1 MTGEMENTA
10 SQIIEAGKKLKE
22 EGLIVRT
29 WGNISARLDEKRF
42 MITPSGRDYDS
53 LTLSDIVTVNIDDM
67 SYDGNVKP
75 SSEIAAHDYIYKA
88 RKDAGFVIHTHQN
101 FATAFGTMG
110 QEINFFEDKDEGGYI
125 PLLGTIVPVTRYAR
139 SCTKRLAENLLY
151 EIERYPKAE
160 TFLLRN
166 HGIIS
171 IGKDYADAFKKVQK
185 LEDISRELYFIIAE
199 DMAPDKSYDVHD
211 LNKYIKETDK
221 YKRTDNDV
229 VLESAMPATVK
240 YANTKSDLFAY
251 IDDFAQMAGQS
262 IKTLGH
268 GASQNSIQKC
278 IDKNGAVLIQGKGA
292 LISAKNYDDASA
304 FAYVIEKNAL
314 SGLLLKAG
322 ARPEPVSRID
332 VLKEHRFY
340 QDKYSKLNA

>member
-1 MTGEMENTA
+1 MTSEMENTA

-53 LTLSDIVTVNIDDM
+53 LTFSDIVTVNIEDM
-67 SYDGNVKP
+67 SYEGNVNP
-75 SSEIAAHDYIYKA
+75 SSEIAAHDYIYKV
-88 RKDAGFVIHTHQN
+88 REDAGFIIHTHQN
-101 FATAFGTMG
+101 FATAFGTLG
-110 QEINFFEDKDEGGYI
+110 QEINFFEDKDEAGYI

-139 SCTKRLAENLLY
+139 SCTRKLAENLLY
-151 EIERYPKAE
+151 EIERFPKAE
-160 TFLLRN
+160 TILLRN

-171 IGKDYADAFKKVQK
+171 IGKDCDDAFKKALK
-185 LEDISRELYFIIAE
+185 LEEISRELYFLIAE
-199 DMAPDKSYDVHD
+199 DMAPESSYDVHD
-211 LNKYIKETDK
+211 LNKFIKETDK
-221 YKRTDNDV
+221 YKRTGNDIV
-229 VLESAMPATVK
+229 IESAMPATVK
-240 YANTKSDLFAY
+240 YSNSKSDLFAY
-251 IDDFAQMAGQS
+251 IDDFAQMAGQTL
-262 IKTLGH
+262 KTLGQ

-278 IDKNGAVLIQGKGA
+278 IGKNGAVLIQGKGA
-292 LISAKNYDDASA
+292 VISAKNYEDASA
-304 FAYVIEKNAL
+304 FAHVIEKNAL

-322 ARPEPVSRID
+322 ARPEPVNRID